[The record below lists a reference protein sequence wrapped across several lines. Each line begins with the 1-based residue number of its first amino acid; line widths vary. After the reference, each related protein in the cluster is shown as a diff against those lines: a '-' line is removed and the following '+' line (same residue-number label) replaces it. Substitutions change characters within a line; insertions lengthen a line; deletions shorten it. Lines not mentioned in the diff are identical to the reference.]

1 MSIHRTRK
9 QKEMPN
15 YGFLVSWQPKPNSQ
29 ARVKRELK
37 SAVLEEPTEAGY
49 AKSANNLAQATLTRD
64 IKKDIVR
71 SLVIIS
77 LTLIAELVVYL
88 AWSKFVLS

>member
-1 MSIHRTRK
+1 
-9 QKEMPN
+9 MPN

>member
-1 MSIHRTRK
+1 MAVHRTRK
-9 QKEMPN
+9 DKEAPH

-37 SAVLEEPTEAGY
+37 SAALPEA
-49 AKSANNLAQATLTRD
+49 AEAVHTKNANNWAQATLTRD

-71 SLVIIS
+71 SLLIIS